1 MTLFVESKKLKRTG
15 FIAAFLGGG
24 ILASLIPILN
34 MAVRSE
40 NFIGLSE
47 RPLKI
52 LLDANWQMMAMLN
65 VLLVVIGAC
74 IMYHTEYADNA
85 MQKMRTLSM
94 KESTMFFGKFILLVG
109 MSSIVIALEAAA
121 ILFCTVHWFSADTD
135 FFIELLKNYGYM
147 LLLII
152 PSAAFSLVI
161 ASACKN
167 MWVSLGVGVVCIF
180 IATMIPN
187 KNFILSL
194 FPFAMPFQILSESA
208 VKYCIAACIEI
219 ITAGAAELV
228 YLKGRRAFE

>member
-1 MTLFVESKKLKRTG
+1 MMLFVESKKLKRTG

-40 NFIGLSE
+40 NFVGLSE

-74 IMYHTEYADNA
+74 MMYYTEYADNA

-109 MSSIVIALEAAA
+109 MSAVVLALEAATVS
-121 ILFCTVHWFSADTD
+121 FCTVHWFSADTD
-135 FFIELLKNYGYM
+135 FFIELLKNYGYT
-147 LLLII
+147 LLLIV

-167 MWVSLGVGVVCIF
+167 MWVSLGICVVCIF
-180 IATMIPN
+180 TATMISN

-194 FPFAMPFQILSESA
+194 FPFALPFQTFSEDA
-208 VKYCIAACIEI
+208 VKYCIAACIEMI
-219 ITAGAAELV
+219 VAGATELI